1 VSVFRQISSVT
12 AMNLRS
18 MPQRI
23 GSSSVIVVGIAGVV
37 GVLLSVF
44 ALTRSLSDAVLAT
57 GSPDRAI
64 VLRSGATGEFS
75 STLLVD
81 AVATIKDAPGIARG
95 EDGKPAVTADFVAAV
110 NLFRKEDGARAGLS
124 VRGVDPAVMAVRPE
138 IKIVDGRLFAPGLR
152 ELIVGRSALQ
162 EFKDVAIGDG
172 VQLRDGRWT
181 VVGVFES
188 GRDANESSLMTD
200 SATLLSAYQRTAVN
214 SVTVRLESEGAFDA
228 FKTAL
233 TTNPTLSVSVERETD
248 FYRRQS
254 EDANQIFG
262 IIGIA
267 VGVFMSLGAIFAAL
281 NSMYSAVSVRT
292 REIATLRAI
301 GFGAGGVIVSVLVE
315 ALILALIGAAVGA
328 ALSWLLFNGN
338 TVTLG
343 DSTGSMVFDMQITP
357 SLVVLGVLLACSV
370 GFIGGLLPA
379 VRAARLPV
387 ATALRAV

>member
-1 VSVFRQISSVT
+1 MSVFRQISSVT

-18 MPQRI
+18 MPHRI

-214 SVTVRLESEGAFDA
+214 SVTVRLQSEGAFEA

-328 ALSWLLFNGN
+328 ALSWILFNGN